1 MVTPKVAEAIPRW
14 RLFPREIE
22 HDLSL
27 YHNRDIGDW
36 HEGRMT
42 SRKLLVLL
50 DGLPDDSWYKLSAR
64 ALIQKVKDDKERALK
79 AEVKG
84 LIFAQLTGQKVGG

>member
-1 MVTPKVAEAIPRW
+1 MAEAIPRW

-27 YHNRDIGDW
+27 YHDRDIGDW

-64 ALIQKVKDDKERALK
+64 AMIERVKKDAERAHK
-79 AEVKG
+79 AEIKS
-84 LIFAQLTGQKVGG
+84 LIHGQLYGQKLGA